1 MLTKEWGSTLLKPI
15 EKIRFYIDLY
25 SFCQKRKK
33 DKSTETEQ
41 FSSECI
47 PKIIHYC
54 WFGRGKYSPLI
65 EKCMKSWQDILPEY
79 EFVLWNE
86 ENFPFEQYPFALE
99 AYDKKKYAFV
109 ADVARLHA
117 LYENGGIYL
126 DTDTEILKP
135 LDSFLNHGAFSGY
148 ESYGGMNKRI
158 QMGLVGAKKQHTWIK
173 LLLSWYEGK
182 HVAGYHLFTPNT
194 RLISKVTEHY
204 YGVKLDGKP
213 LILENDVHIYAST
226 YFSPG
231 GKITEKTHCIH
242 HFAGSWANN

>member
-1 MLTKEWGSTLLKPI
+1 MLKPI

-33 DKSTETEQ
+33 AKCTEMEQ
-41 FSSECI
+41 FAAERI

-86 ENFPFEQYPFALE
+86 ENFPFEQYPFAQE

-109 ADVARLHA
+109 SDVARLHA
-117 LYENGGIYL
+117 LYEVGGIYL
-126 DTDTEILKP
+126 DTDVEMLKP
-135 LDSFLNHGAFSGY
+135 LDAFLSHGAFSSY
-148 ESYGGMNKRI
+148 ESFAGISKRI
-158 QMGLVGAKKQHTWIK
+158 PTGLMGAKRKHPWIE

-182 HVAGYHLFTPNT
+182 HFSGYHVFTPNT
-194 RLISKVTEHY
+194 RLISKITQCC
-204 YGVKLDGKP
+204 YGIQLDGKP
-213 LILENDVHIYAST
+213 FVLKDDVHIYASE
-226 YFSPG
+226 YFCPEREVS
-231 GKITEKTHCIH
+231 KYSCCIH
-242 HFAGSWANN
+242 HFSGSWAN